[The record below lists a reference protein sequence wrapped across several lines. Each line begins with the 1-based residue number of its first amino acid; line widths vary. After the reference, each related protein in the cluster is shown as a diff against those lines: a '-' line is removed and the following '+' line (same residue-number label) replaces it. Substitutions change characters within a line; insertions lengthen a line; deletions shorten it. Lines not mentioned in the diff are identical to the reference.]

1 MPDYTI
7 ELLIRPFSGPSTGS
21 GVLNR
26 EVAQFADKVEAV
38 QRAKE
43 LYKAHEARAIG
54 WKVLN
59 SDGKL
64 VGIGLNGA

>member
-7 ELLIRPFSGPSTGS
+7 ELLIRPFSGPSPES
-21 GVLNR
+21 GVFKR
-26 EVAQFADKVEAV
+26 EVAQFGDKAEAV
-38 QRAKE
+38 QRARE

-54 WKVLN
+54 WQVLN
-59 SDGKL
+59 SVGKL